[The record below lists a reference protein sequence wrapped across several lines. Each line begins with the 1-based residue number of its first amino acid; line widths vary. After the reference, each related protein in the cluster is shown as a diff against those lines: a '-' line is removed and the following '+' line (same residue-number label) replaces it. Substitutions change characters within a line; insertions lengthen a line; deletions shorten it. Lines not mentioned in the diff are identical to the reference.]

1 MRKPLHSFLLAQGN
15 SPCEDFLFDEEK
27 NSWQLPRGKE
37 YEDVLFD
44 EGKNLTETL
53 IEYRFEIFSLLT
65 PPPSPLPRGLFLH
78 EDFLFDEEKT
88 HCSQPSPPLQRG
100 FFPLEEFLFEKEKNS
115 WLS

>member
-1 MRKPLHSFLLAQGN
+1 MWKPSHSFLLPQGN

-78 EDFLFDEEKT
+78 EDFLFDEEKNSLLT
-88 HCSQPSPPLQRG
+88 AIPPPPSKI
-100 FFPLEEFLFEKEKNS
+100 FPS
-115 WLS
+115 